1 MMTHKEKH
9 DKPFL
14 SNSTAID
21 WSDLEQSNGSSIKP
35 QMESTVQNSNN
46 QLIINTNYLPNF
58 FYLFMFSRDL
68 KKLDKIVVS
77 QDVCK
82 MSLHSQHSNNNN
94 KRNAT
99 PV

>member
-46 QLIINTNYLPNF
+46 QLIINTNYLPIF
-58 FYLFMFSRDL
+58 FFFFLSFYVFKRSQEIGQNSCFPIRLQNVPTFSAL
-68 KKLDKIVVS
+68 K
-77 QDVCK
+77 
-82 MSLHSQHSNNNN
+82 
-94 KRNAT
+94 
-99 PV
+99 